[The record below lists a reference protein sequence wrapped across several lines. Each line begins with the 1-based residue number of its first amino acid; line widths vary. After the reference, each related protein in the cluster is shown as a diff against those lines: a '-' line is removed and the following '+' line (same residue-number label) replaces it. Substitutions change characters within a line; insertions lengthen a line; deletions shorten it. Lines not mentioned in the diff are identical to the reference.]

1 MRAIQDQF
9 YGDNPRWFIGV
20 VEDNANDPE
29 MLGRVRVRCF
39 GIHSPY
45 ISDIAVTDLPWATV
59 LIPPTG
65 GGISGLGNSPTGLEN
80 GAFVFGI
87 FLDGKH
93 SQMPF
98 VLGTFSKYETGT
110 GENII
115 PYKIDIPT
123 DGSSSSSTPSSAP
136 PAPTIQDQYNND
148 ASQLTPEQ
156 QAAAQ
161 VAATENSEQVMKNA
175 EAIKSKADNTK
186 GGKSG
191 VYTDANG
198 NPVYNS
204 SPPADIANNNREA
217 AEAIAYATGDAGVSN
232 VVSGYRSPE
241 YNAILGQ
248 NGYGVASNSM
258 HLQNRAIDF
267 YTPLPDG
274 QVLQNLINYRA
285 TVNPRIR
292 WKYYG
297 TPGQNNGFWHVDNGG
312 SPGSGGNGYTSWSS

>member
-1 MRAIQDQF
+1 MMRAIQDQF

-29 MLGRVRVRCF
+29 RLGRVRVRCF

-65 GGISGLGNSPTGLEN
+65 GGISGLGTSPTGLEN

-123 DGSSSSSTPSSAP
+123 DGSSSSSTPSSAA

-161 VAATENSEQVMKNA
+161 VAATENSEQVLKRA
-175 EAIKSKADNTK
+175 DAIQDAANKQLGSSS
-186 GGKSG
+186 GK
-191 VYTDANG
+191 YLDANG
-198 NPVYNS
+198 DPIYNTP
-204 SPPADIANNNREA
+204 PPAELLNNNREA
-217 AEAIAYATGDAGVSN
+217 AEAISYVVGDAGASVG
-232 VVSGYRSPE
+232 SGYRSPA
-241 YNAILGQ
+241 YNEALRA
-248 NGYGVASNSM
+248 NTSGVSKTSYHM
-258 HLQNRAIDF
+258 QNRAIDF
-267 YTPLPDG
+267 STSLPAE
-274 QVLQNLINYRA
+274 QVKRNLEFYKTN
-285 TVNPRIR
+285 VNPRIR
-292 WKYYG
+292 WFYY
-297 TPGQNNGFWHVDNGG
+297 PSKNFFHVDNGG
-312 SPGSGGNGYTSWSS
+312 